1 MASRRAPIAII
12 AAPGAG
18 GRVSVVI
25 PSRSK
30 YTAPNDRQLYDER
43 LATLPG
49 VLRLSS
55 TLDMKSVIDTRP
67 SDAAARHPDRRINVR
82 YG

>member
-1 MASRRAPIAII
+1 
-12 AAPGAG
+12 
-18 GRVSVVI
+18 VVI
-25 PSRSK
+25 PSQSR

-55 TLDMKSVIDTRP
+55 TLVTKSVVDTRP
-67 SDAAARHPDRRINVR
+67 LPP
-82 YG
+82 